1 MLVVEV
7 MLVDDTGARLAA
19 VDARHLAGWRTMT
32 AQSA

>member
-1 MLVVEV
+1 

-19 VDARHLAGWRTMT
+19 VDARHMAGWRTTT